1 MRADLLKLKNLGEK
15 SVDWLIAVGIET
27 SQQIEELGAVE
38 VYQRL
43 QEQYHVNR
51 NMLWALQGALMDLP
65 YSQLPN
71 DVKQALLVELDR

>member
-27 SQQIEELGAVE
+27 PQQIEELGAVE
-38 VYQRL
+38 VYRRL
-43 QEQYHVNR
+43 QEQYSVNR

-65 YSQLPN
+65 YNRLPE
-71 DVKQALLVELDR
+71 DVKQALLVELE